1 MPKFFVPPEQI
12 YDDEILIIGD
22 DAHHISSSLRMKSGD
37 TLTVCNMNK
46 RDYECIISSVG
57 NGIVRAEILS
67 SSVCTAEPE
76 YAIRVYQCLPK
87 GDKMEYVIQK
97 AVELGASSIVPVYSS
112 RCIAKPVPKSK
123 DGKDKKT
130 ERWGRIA
137 YEAAEQCGRGII
149 PTVYDCVNFE
159 RAVSLAKNDGISFI
173 CYEGENETSLKKFMI
188 SKRPFDSKNKNIS
201 FFIGPEGGFSSD
213 EVRLASENGIA
224 PVSLGKRIVRT
235 ETASALVLAAISYEL
250 EMK

>member
-12 YDDEILIIGD
+12 YDDERLILGD
-22 DAHHISSSLRMKSGD
+22 DAHHISSSLRMKVGD
-37 TLTVCNMNK
+37 MITVCNMSK

-67 SSVCTAEPE
+67 SGICGAEPE

-97 AVELGASSIVPVYSS
+97 SVELGASSIVPVYSS
-112 RCIAKPVPKSK
+112 RCIAKPK

-130 ERWGRIA
+130 ERWARIS

-149 PTVYDCVNFE
+149 PSVYDCVSFE
-159 RAVSLAKNDGISFI
+159 HAVSLAKNDAVSFM
-173 CYEGENETSLKKFMI
+173 CYEDESHTDIKKFLSQKNRAEM
-188 SKRPFDSKNKNIS
+188 KNKNIS
-201 FFIGPEGGFSSD
+201 FFIGPEGGFSKE
-213 EVRLASENGIA
+213 EVELAAQNGIM
-224 PVSLGKRIVRT
+224 PVSLGKRILRT
-235 ETASALVLAAISYEL
+235 ETAASFVLAALSYETEL
-250 EMK
+250 DG